1 MACNVSSRDSTEC
14 RHVRTLRRWSV
25 WGCALGLLIYAALW
39 RVDAGLTSKLLIT
52 RVLIGIC
59 YGLIGIAAG
68 RLLATLFYDTEG

>member
-1 MACNVSSRDSTEC
+1 
-14 RHVRTLRRWSV
+14 V

-59 YGLIGIAAG
+59 YGLIGIVAG